1 MMGFLHNITLELKS
15 ETPKLE
21 LAAFL
26 EQLPDTAVISTVVRT
41 TPKDRPWE
49 SERTHVSLQA
59 RWISE

>member
-1 MMGFLHNITLELKS
+1 MGFLHNLTHALGS
-15 ETPKLE
+15 ETPRAE

-26 EQLPDTAVISTVVRT
+26 DQVPEGAVISTIVTT

-49 SERTHVSLQA
+49 SERTTVSLQA

>member
-1 MMGFLHNITLELKS
+1 MGFLHNLTLELKD
-15 ETPKLE
+15 ETPKAE

-26 EQLPDTAVISTVVRT
+26 EQLPETAHISTVVKI

-49 SERTHVSLQA
+49 SEQVAVALQA